1 MKFPSPSEDQAKIVW
16 TAASALGVAVILVL
30 VSLIFIGMGWLAK
43 QLSAVLLPLA
53 VAGVIAYLLDPVVDF
68 FQNRGIQRSWA
79 IILVFFLA
87 VLFQAGMVGTVA
99 PRLIKDTQKL
109 KSEWPGYKERL
120 QKRVDGI
127 LHDNIFKVDPSTIL
141 ESFKMPEWLSGF
153 LSDESPSGEDAE
165 PGEKGDTEVAATEG
179 NPEPTTTV
187 TPESETIPESSNVAD
202 DVGGANRISVDTDLI
217 GKAWNVAAP
226 VLSQVGQVFVD
237 SVGQI
242 GSLFGLLAGFALVP
256 VYVFY
261 FLAEKKGIQDSW
273 TDYLPIHES
282 KIKEEIVFV
291 LRSINDSLIVFFR
304 SQVLVAM
311 CVGVLLMIGFSII
324 GLRYGVLLGFIAG
337 VLGIVPYLGVMLSIV
352 PAVAISIIQS
362 DGALHPFLTFLV
374 FVIVQMLEGL
384 VISPKIIGD
393 RVGLHP
399 LTVIISIM
407 IGTTLFGG
415 ITGGVLAIPLTA
427 ALRTLMFRYVWRR
440 LDRDEFGNPVLDA
453 EVAHD
458 AGDLEVVDSP
468 SAKS

>member
-1 MKFPSPSEDQAKIVW
+1 MKFPSPSEDQAKIIW

-30 VSLIFIGMGWLAK
+30 VSLIFVGMGWLAK

-68 FQNRGIQRSWA
+68 FQNRGIQRGWA

-87 VLFQAGMVGTVA
+87 VLVQVGMVGTVV
-99 PRLIKDTQKL
+99 PRLIEDTQKL
-109 KSEWPGYKERL
+109 KSEWPSYKLRL
-120 QKRVDGI
+120 QKRVNDI
-127 LHDNIFKVDPSTIL
+127 MHDNIFKVDPTKVV
-141 ESFKMPEWLSGF
+141 ENFKMPDWLSGF
-153 LSDESPSGEDAE
+153 FSDEASPDEDAQTPTPAE
-165 PGEKGDTEVAATEG
+165 IAAGGNTEST
-179 NPEPTTTV
+179 NTTTEESEA
-187 TPESETIPESSNVAD
+187 TPESESPVPAEKAD
-202 DVGGANRISVDTDLI
+202 DGNRFAVDSDLI
-217 GKAWNVAAP
+217 GKAWGVAAP

-237 SVGQI
+237 SVGQL
-242 GSLFGLLAGFALVP
+242 GSLIGLLAGFALVP

-311 CVGVLLMIGFSII
+311 CVGILLMIGFSII

-352 PAVAISIIQS
+352 PAVTISIIQS
-362 DGALHPFLTFLV
+362 DGALHPILTLLV
-374 FVIVQMLEGL
+374 FGVVQMLEGL

-453 EVAHD
+453 EVSGETHD
-458 AGDLEVVDSP
+458 LASASP
-468 SAKS
+468 EKD